1 MKIID
6 THCHL
11 NFKDFKEDS
20 FSLIEECLK
29 IGIGLL
35 LPGAEFST
43 SQRALKIAEK
53 FQEGVWAAAGLHP
66 LHLTSFKV
74 VEKEIDPNLEF
85 ETAGEVFDL
94 ERYRRLALSSKK
106 IVALGEIG
114 LDYYYLP
121 KNKQEREKQKQEQ
134 KRVFIEQLKLAKELN
149 LPIILHSRVSHQD
162 IIPLLSDFKVAGVAH
177 GFVGK
182 ISELEQYLK
191 IGFYIGFNG
200 IIFKK
205 IQGVDFKEIIE
216 KTPLERILLET
227 DSPYLSPPPYLKER
241 NTPLNIIYIA
251 SFVAQIKKIP
261 LDLLFKKTLE
271 NAQQLFRI

>member
-1 MKIID
+1 MKVID

-29 IGIGLL
+29 VGIGLL

-43 SQRALKIAEK
+43 SQRALRIAER
-53 FQEGVWAAAGLHP
+53 FQEGVWAAVGLHP
-66 LHLTSFKV
+66 LHLVSLKV
-74 VEKEIDPNLEF
+74 AEKEIDPNLEF

-94 ERYRRLALSSKK
+94 ERYRSLALSSKK
-106 IVALGEIG
+106 IVAIGEIG

-121 KNKQEREKQKQEQ
+121 KSKKERERQKQEQ
-134 KRVFIEQLKLAKELN
+134 RRVFAEQLKLAEELD
-149 LPIILHSRVSHQD
+149 LPIILHSRLAHQD
-162 IIPLLSDFKVAGVAH
+162 ILSLLSDFEVAGVAH

-182 ISELEQYLK
+182 ISELEQYLN

-205 IQGVDFKEIIE
+205 IQGVNFREIIE
-216 KTPLERILLET
+216 RTPLERILLET
-227 DSPYLSPPPYLKER
+227 DSPYLSPQNPQER
-241 NTPLNIIYIA
+241 NTPLNIIHIA
-251 SFVAQIKKIP
+251 SFVAQIKKIS
-261 LDLLFKKTLE
+261 LELLFEKTLE
-271 NAQQLFRI
+271 NARNLFKI